1 MFEALCW
8 SIIGQQVNLTFAHKL
23 KRKMTE
29 AFGTKL
35 TYENSDYYLFQIPEI
50 VSNLQVSDLLPM
62 QFSTRK
68 AEYLIEIAKQFVS
81 GNISKSKLE
90 QMTTTEA
97 IKALV
102 STRGIDEWTANYAL
116 MKSPKC
122 LECVTYGD
130 VGLYN
135 ALFALKVFLN
145 DQLVNN

>member
-1 MFEALCW
+1 
-8 SIIGQQVNLTFAHKL
+8 
-23 KRKMTE
+23 MTE

-35 TYENSDYYLFQIPEI
+35 TYENSDYYLFQTPEI

-102 STRGIDEWTANYAL
+102 STHGIDEWTANYAL
-116 MKSPKC
+116 MKYLKR
-122 LECVTYGD
+122 LECVTYRD
-130 VGLYN
+130 VGLHN